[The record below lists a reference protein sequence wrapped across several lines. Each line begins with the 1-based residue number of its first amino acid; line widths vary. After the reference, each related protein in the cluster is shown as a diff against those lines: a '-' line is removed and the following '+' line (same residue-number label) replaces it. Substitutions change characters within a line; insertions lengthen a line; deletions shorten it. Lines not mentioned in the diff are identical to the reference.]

1 MLENI
6 LQGKYQYE
14 VFSVTIRKKNSV
26 EYIYT
31 LGIHSMKT
39 LSFNNEIKNSLTKLL
54 QGMTNTKQ
62 NLTCSS

>member
-14 VFSVTIRKKNSV
+14 VFSVTVRKKDSV

-39 LSFNNEIKNSLTKLL
+39 LSFNNEIKKFINKTSAR
-54 QGMTNTKQ
+54 ND
-62 NLTCSS
+62 